1 MYEIG
6 CRRLNGGGEW
16 GASLGP
22 QLILGGAAYNLNA
35 CITNREG
42 GNSED
47 PSEIIG
53 SLSGVNQ
60 PAIRSNIYACIYQY
74 SIFVYK
80 QIMSICCFCMSL

>member
-1 MYEIG
+1 MVAGALMEG
-6 CRRLNGGGEW
+6 VGGGHHW
-16 GASLGP
+16 G
-22 QLILGGAAYNLNA
+22 QNYLGGAAYNLNA
-35 CITNREG
+35 CITNQEG

-74 SIFVYK
+74 SIFV
-80 QIMSICCFCMSL
+80 